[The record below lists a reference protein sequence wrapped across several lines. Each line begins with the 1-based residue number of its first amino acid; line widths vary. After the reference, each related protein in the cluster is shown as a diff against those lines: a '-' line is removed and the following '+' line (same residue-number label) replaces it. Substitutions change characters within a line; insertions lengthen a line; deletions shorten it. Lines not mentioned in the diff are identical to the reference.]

1 MLRRNCFSALL
12 LLIISSVCGSS
23 SAQKTAEIPPGI
35 SIKVRM
41 IDRLDSGKSQAGD
54 TFHGTLEQP
63 IVVDGKDIYPKGAD
77 VTGRVE
83 EVKQS
88 GRLSEPGELGLV
100 VATIAS
106 GNRASSVQSER
117 LAIKGESHAKSNAGK
132 IGGGAALGALIG
144 AVAGGGKGA
153 AIGAGVGGAAGTG
166 AAAATG
172 KREAVVESEAVL
184 TFVTAQASTV
194 NSGASANPTP
204 PPPPPPAAG
213 ENQPR
218 ADDTAPAA
226 PRQQEAAN
234 DQPESESNNAT
245 NLFTAR
251 DRRVIRN
258 CVAEH
263 TSDLPPGITER
274 EELPPG
280 NERQIRAGGTL
291 PPELQKKVQA
301 LPLVCEKELPE
312 LPGDLERVLY
322 SGRVL
327 LINDQSNRIVDLFYL
342 DETR

>member
-1 MLRRNCFSALL
+1 MLRRNCFPALL
-12 LLIISSVCGSS
+12 LLIVSSVCVSS
-23 SAQKTAEIPPGI
+23 PAQKTAEIPPGT

-41 IDRLDSGKSQAGD
+41 IDRLDSGKSQSGD

-83 EVKQS
+83 EVKPS

-106 GNRASSVQSER
+106 GNRASSVESER
-117 LAIKGESHAKSNAGK
+117 LAIKGQSHAKSNAGK

-194 NSGASANPTP
+194 SSGAGANSP
-204 PPPPPPAAG
+204 PPPPPPAG

-218 ADDTAPAA
+218 ADDPAPAA
-226 PRQQEAAN
+226 PRQKEAAN
-234 DQPESESNNAT
+234 DQPEGESNNAS

-291 PPELQKKVQA
+291 PPELQKRVQA
-301 LPLVCEKELPE
+301 LPLACEKELPE

>member
-12 LLIISSVCGSS
+12 LLIVSSLCVSS
-23 SAQKTAEIPPGI
+23 PAQKTAEIPPGT

-41 IDRLDSGKSQAGD
+41 IDRLDSGKSQSGD

-166 AAAATG
+166 AAVATG
-172 KREAVVESEAVL
+172 KREAVVESEVVL

-194 NSGASANPTP
+194 GSGVSANPP
-204 PPPPPPAAG
+204 PPAAAG

-218 ADDTAPAA
+218 ADDPAPAA
-226 PRQQEAAN
+226 PRPQEAAN

-280 NERQIRAGGTL
+280 NERQIRARGTL

-301 LPLVCEKELPE
+301 LPLACEKELPE

>member
-1 MLRRNCFSALL
+1 M
-12 LLIISSVCGSS
+12 
-23 SAQKTAEIPPGI
+23 
-35 SIKVRM
+35 SIKVRVV
-41 IDRLDSGKSQAGD
+41 DRLDSSKSQTGD

-63 IVVDGKDIYPKGAD
+63 IVVEGKEIYPKGAD

-83 EVKQS
+83 NVKPS

-100 VATIAS
+100 LATIAS

-117 LAIKGESHAKSNAGK
+117 LAIKAESHAKSNAGK
-132 IGGGAALGALIG
+132 IGGGAGLGAIIG
-144 AVAGGGKGA
+144 AVAGGGKGV

-172 KREAVVESEAVL
+172 KREAIVESEAVL

-194 NSGASANPTP
+194 NSAASANPAP
-204 PPPPPPAAG
+204 PPLVG
-213 ENQPR
+213 ESQSG
-218 ADDTAPAA
+218 ADNTAHSAPASQDA
-226 PRQQEAAN
+226 LG
-234 DQPESESNNAT
+234 DQPGPESNNAI

-263 TSDLPPGITER
+263 TSDLAPGITQR

-280 NERQIRAGGTL
+280 NERQVRAGGTL
-291 PPELQKKVQA
+291 PPELQQNLQA
-301 LPLVCEKELPE
+301 LPWACEKELPE

-322 SGRVL
+322 RGRVL

-342 DETR
+342 DESR

>member
-1 MLRRNCFSALL
+1 MLWKNCSAAPLL
-12 LLIISSVCGSS
+12 LFISTVCLSS
-23 SAQKTAEIPPGI
+23 PAQRTAEIPSGI
-35 SIKVRM
+35 SIKVRV
-41 IDRLDSGKSQAGD
+41 IDRLDSSKSQTGD

-63 IVVDGKDIYPKGAD
+63 IVVDGKEVYPKGAD
-77 VTGRVE
+77 VTGRVVD
-83 EVKQS
+83 VKQS

-100 VATIAS
+100 LATIAS

-172 KREAVVESEAVL
+172 KREAIVESEALL

-194 NSGASANPTP
+194 NSAASANPNP
-204 PPPPPPAAG
+204 PPPGG
-213 ENQPR
+213 ESQSG
-218 ADDTAPAA
+218 ADNAPQSAPARQDA
-226 PRQQEAAN
+226 PGDE
-234 DQPESESNNAT
+234 PGTESNNAI

-263 TSDLPPGITER
+263 TSDLPPGITQR
-274 EELPPG
+274 EELPSG

-291 PPELQKKVQA
+291 PPELQKNVQA
-301 LPLVCEKELPE
+301 LPWACEKELPE

-322 SGRVL
+322 GGRVL

-342 DETR
+342 DESR

>member
-1 MLRRNCFSALL
+1 MLRRNCFPALL
-12 LLIISSVCGSS
+12 LLIVSSVCVSS
-23 SAQKTAEIPPGI
+23 PAQKTAEIPPGT

-41 IDRLDSGKSQAGD
+41 IDRLDSGKSQSGD

-83 EVKQS
+83 EVKPS

-106 GNRASSVQSER
+106 GNRASSVESER
-117 LAIKGESHAKSNAGK
+117 LAIKGQSHAKSNAGK

-194 NSGASANPTP
+194 SSGAGANSP
-204 PPPPPPAAG
+204 PPPPPPPAG

-218 ADDTAPAA
+218 ADDPAPAA
-226 PRQQEAAN
+226 PRQKEAAN
-234 DQPESESNNAT
+234 DQPEGESNNAS

-291 PPELQKKVQA
+291 PPELQKRVQA
-301 LPLVCEKELPE
+301 LPLACEKELPE